1 MELMIA
7 QWWNGVK
14 WENLF
19 VFWMVECGD
28 KNLDAKKE
36 RYLYGQ

>member
-1 MELMIA
+1 
-7 QWWNGVK
+7 
-14 WENLF
+14 
-19 VFWMVECGD
+19 MVEWCKVGKFVRVLDGESGGD

>member
-14 WENLF
+14 RKVCSCFGW
-19 VFWMVECGD
+19 CG
-28 KNLDAKKE
+28 KMIFKYGKKANI
-36 RYLYGQ
+36 